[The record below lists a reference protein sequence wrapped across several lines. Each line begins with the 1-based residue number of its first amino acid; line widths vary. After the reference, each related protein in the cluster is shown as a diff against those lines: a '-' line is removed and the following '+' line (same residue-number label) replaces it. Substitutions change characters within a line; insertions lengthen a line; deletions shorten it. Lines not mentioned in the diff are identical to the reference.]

1 MTMFRCK
8 IYLNGTI
15 RGHYLEDVEA
25 VAVYSVYPAEPDVGI
40 IEEYV
45 DLEWLESKSG
55 HMLGSLTRQ
64 MSDSM
69 YNNIVDQIVDL
80 RMGE

>member
-8 IYLNGTI
+8 VYLNGTI

-40 IEEYV
+40 PEGYIELEY
-45 DLEWLESKSG
+45 LESKAG
-55 HMLGSLTRQ
+55 NMLGSITRQ
-64 MSDSM
+64 MSETM